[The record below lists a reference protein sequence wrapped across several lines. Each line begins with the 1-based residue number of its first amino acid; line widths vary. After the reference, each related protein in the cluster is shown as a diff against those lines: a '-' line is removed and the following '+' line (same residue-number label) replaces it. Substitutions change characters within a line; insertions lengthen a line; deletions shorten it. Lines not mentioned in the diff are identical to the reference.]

1 MNFQT
6 SRTRAEGYQLVAG
19 YLGIAAMLV
28 GCVILLPLLFLIA
41 YPEETPYAVDFIAP
55 GAASVTIGYLLY
67 FFIRGKSR
75 GRLRGHQ
82 DSVAILSA
90 WIMAIIVS
98 SLPFMLTGRY
108 GFAQAVFE
116 TTSGFSATGLSIV
129 DVEQCPRI
137 FLAFRSIML
146 FCGGVGFVLVMTS
159 ILSDRGGMRL
169 YTAGEHGD
177 RLGSPL
183 LKSAKTILALY
194 AGYTVSGTLLYH
206 VFGMGW
212 FDALNHSMAAVA
224 TGGFSTRAG
233 GIGFYDSFP
242 IEIVTMALM
251 ALGSTSYFVHLLL
264 VKGKFGAWIKHSE
277 TKLSIALIALAT
289 PLVAAFLFGGI
300 AATLPRAARMALFQT
315 VSALTTTGLRT
326 TWDFASWPSS
336 SIAILIVL
344 MLIGG
349 GAGSMAGGIK
359 QTRVV
364 IALKSVLWDLR
375 DKFNHKRII
384 GDDTI
389 HHFGLK
395 DAVTDRDKF
404 QAGLFVIVYLAIFAL
419 GTLAYSCYGYSLRD
433 SAFEFASAL
442 GSVGFS
448 AGISGPGAPA
458 GVLWIGIAG
467 MILGRFELYVVFMGF
482 ARIVKDAADA
492 LRGR

>member
-19 YLGIAAMLV
+19 YLGIAAMLI

-67 FFIRGKSR
+67 FFIRGKTR
-75 GRLRGHQ
+75 ARLRGHQ
-82 DSVAILSA
+82 DSVAIISA
-90 WIMAIIVS
+90 WILAILVS

-116 TTSGFSATGLSIV
+116 ATSGFTATGLSIV
-129 DVEQCPRI
+129 DVEKCPRI

-177 RLGSPL
+177 RRGPPL

-194 AGYTVSGTLLYH
+194 AGYAVSGTLLYL

-233 GIGFYDSFP
+233 AIGFYDSFP
-242 IEIVTMALM
+242 IEIVTMVLM
-251 ALGSTSYFVHLLL
+251 ALGSTSYLVHLLL
-264 VKGKFGAWIKHSE
+264 VKGKFGAWMRHGE
-277 TKLSIALIALAT
+277 TKFSLVLVALTT
-289 PLVAAFLFGGI
+289 PLIGVLLAGGI
-300 AATLPRAARMALFQT
+300 ASSLPEAFRTALFQV

-326 TWDFASWPSS
+326 TRDFASWPSS
-336 SIAILIVL
+336 SISILIVL
-344 MLIGG
+344 TLIGG

-359 QTRVV
+359 QTRAIIV
-364 IALKSVLWDLR
+364 LKSIVWDLR

-395 DAVTDRDKF
+395 DAVTDRDKS

-419 GTLAYSCYGYSLRD
+419 GTLAYSFYGYSLRD
-433 SAFEFASAL
+433 SAFEFAAAL

-448 AGISGPGAPA
+448 AGISGPSAPA
-458 GVLWIGIAG
+458 GALWIGIAG
-467 MILGRFELYVVFMGF
+467 MFLGRFEIYVVFMGF

>member
-19 YLGIAAMLV
+19 YLGIAAMLI
-28 GCVILLPLLFLIA
+28 GCLILLPLLFLIA
-41 YPEETPYAVDFIAP
+41 YPEEAPYAVDFIAP
-55 GAASVTIGYLLY
+55 GTASVTIGYLLF
-67 FFIRGKSR
+67 FFIRGKTR

-82 DSVAILSA
+82 DSVAILFA
-90 WIMAIIVS
+90 WIMAILVS
-98 SLPFMLTGRY
+98 SVPFMLTGRY
-108 GFAQAVFE
+108 GFVQAVFE
-116 TTSGFSATGLSIV
+116 TTSGFSSTGLTIV
-129 DVEQCPRI
+129 DVEHCPRI
-137 FLAFRSIML
+137 FLAFRSLML
-146 FCGGVGFVLVMTS
+146 FLGGVGFVLVMTS
-159 ILSDRGGMRL
+159 ILADRGGMRL

-177 RLGSPL
+177 RLGPPL

-194 AGYTVSGTLLYH
+194 VGYAASGTLLYLIL
-206 VFGMGW
+206 GMGW

-224 TGGFSTRAG
+224 TGGFSTRPG

-251 ALGSTSYFVHLLL
+251 ALGSTSYFVHLLII
-264 VKGKFGAWIKHSE
+264 KGKFRAWIRHSE
-277 TKLSIALIALAT
+277 TKLSIALIAVAA
-289 PLVAAFLFGGI
+289 PLVTALLLGGV

-315 VSALTTTGLRT
+315 VSALTTTGLGT
-326 TWDFASWPSS
+326 TRDFASWPSA
-336 SIAILIVL
+336 SIAILILL

-359 QTRVV
+359 ETRVV
-364 IALKSVLWDLR
+364 IVLKSIVWDLR
-375 DKFNHKRII
+375 DKFNHKRVI

-389 HHFGLK
+389 HHFGLR
-395 DAVTDRDKF
+395 DAVTDSDKF

-419 GTLAYSCYGYSLRD
+419 GTLAYGFYGYSLRD

-442 GSVGFS
+442 GSAGFS

-467 MILGRFELYVVFMGF
+467 MLLGRFELYVVFMGF